1 MLLRVGRRLLLLTAS
16 NMSVIHAAAIHL
28 YRSHDETCGR
38 LPPWPGRQYR
48 CWRGQSRPPRY
59 LGDRGS
65 VPHGPSVTNK
75 AKAQYYPNEGVVWR
89 IRWNCGRQASVHGSQ
104 SHRRGDCRGSH
115 VAARRHSISAGCCHS
130 HDDDDDVDDSDPP
143 SPPLPLKWRDL
154 YTLAR
159 CRLQAP
165 HKTKQSKDL
174 LYQQIN
180 STISSSTYH

>member
-1 MLLRVGRRLLLLTAS
+1 MRPTPSVAWPSVPLLEGSVTAS
-16 NMSVIHAAAIHL
+16 EIS
-28 YRSHDETCGR
+28 RR
-38 LPPWPGRQYR
+38 PWV
-48 CWRGQSRPPRY
+48 S
-59 LGDRGS
+59 
-65 VPHGPSVTNK
+65 PSVTNK